1 MVAKQGNKLATCS
14 TENPEEGIAGKK
26 REKGLEIENLR
37 MNSFE
42 GKKKPKEGK
51 ARPLV
56 VEQVDVPQF
65 GKLRK
70 QVTNLFYRKAGGRN
84 SRDKKRVGIRD

>member
-1 MVAKQGNKLATCS
+1 
-14 TENPEEGIAGKK
+14 
-26 REKGLEIENLR
+26 

-56 VEQVDVPQF
+56 AEQVDVPQI
-65 GKLRK
+65 GNLRK
-70 QVTNLFYRKAGGRN
+70 QVTNLFYRKACGGGA
-84 SRDKKRVGIRD
+84 SKEKADQDGLGAM